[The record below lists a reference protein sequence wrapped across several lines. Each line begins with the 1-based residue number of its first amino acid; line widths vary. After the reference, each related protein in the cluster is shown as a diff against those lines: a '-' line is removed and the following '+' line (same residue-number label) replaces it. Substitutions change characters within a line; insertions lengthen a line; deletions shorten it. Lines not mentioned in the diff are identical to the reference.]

1 MLRPT
6 TSASFTTLRAKGAF
20 LVTANYDGTRQRVGN
35 VTILSEAGTRL
46 RVLSPWLR
54 NTTITVSVTPRH
66 LDGKTWTASR
76 LKRLGWASASAP
88 VAVVVGAFNWFEFDT
103 EAGATYSIVATEAVA
118 EAEQRAQEL

>member
-1 MLRPT
+1 M
-6 TSASFTTLRAKGAF
+6 G
-20 LVTANYDGTRQRVGN
+20 D

-46 RVLSPWLR
+46 RVLSPWPR
-54 NTTITVSVTPRH
+54 NATITISVTPRH

-88 VAVVVGAFNWFEFDT
+88 VAVVVGAFGWFECDT
-103 EAGATYSIVATEAVA
+103 QAGATYSIVAADAVA